1 MPKVTRVSGITLRVS
16 SMARS
21 LNFYGDVLGLEV
33 LYGDAR
39 ASFSSL
45 DVHGTYL
52 NLELSPGADTGWGRI
67 ILYCDDVDEMHR
79 RLRSKG
85 YRAVAPRDAPWGEKY
100 FHIKDP
106 DGHELSLAQPLAQK
120 SN

>member
-1 MPKVTRVSGITLRVS
+1 MPKITRVSGITLRVS

-21 LNFYGDVLGLEV
+21 LNFYCDVLGLRV
-33 LYGDAR
+33 LYGDVW

-52 NLELSPGADTGWGRI
+52 NLEFSSKGDTSWGRI

-79 RLRSKG
+79 HLRSKG
-85 YRAVAPRDAPWGEKY
+85 YRVVAPRDAAWGERY

-106 DGHELSLAQPLAQK
+106 
-120 SN
+120 